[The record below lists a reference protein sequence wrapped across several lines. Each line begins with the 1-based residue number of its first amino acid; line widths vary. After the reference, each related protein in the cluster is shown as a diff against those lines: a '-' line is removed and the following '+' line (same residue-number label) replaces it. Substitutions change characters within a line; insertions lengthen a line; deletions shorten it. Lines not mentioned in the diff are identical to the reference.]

1 VGIFLVG
8 TKEEDLPMLAVLS
21 PANVL
26 DTAIQIERYGA
37 IFYRKAA
44 EYTDNKELRDKLM
57 GLAIAEDLH
66 AADFTQLKRI
76 FVATTLDGERIDNE
90 GLGIRYLES
99 FSRGGIF
106 NMTIDAAQAL
116 AKAPT
121 MKDLLDF
128 AIEREKDSILFYN
141 GIRAALTRKS
151 DREIVDAIINE
162 ELEHLTLL
170 HTEIKGLQP

>member
-1 VGIFLVG
+1 
-8 TKEEDLPMLAVLS
+8 MLAALS
-21 PANVL
+21 PANVF

-44 EYTDNKELRDKLM
+44 EYAGTKELRDKLM

-76 FVATTLDGERIDNE
+76 LVATTLDAERIDNE
-90 GLGIRYLES
+90 GLGIRYLQS
-99 FSRGGIF
+99 FSRAGIF
-106 NMTIDAAQAL
+106 NMTVDAAQTL
-116 AKAPT
+116 GNEST
-121 MKDLLDF
+121 ITDLLNF

-151 DREIVDAIINE
+151 DRDIVDAIITE
-162 ELEHLTLL
+162 ELTHLTLL
-170 HTEIKGLQP
+170 HTEVKRLQTQTHDGQGTTLE